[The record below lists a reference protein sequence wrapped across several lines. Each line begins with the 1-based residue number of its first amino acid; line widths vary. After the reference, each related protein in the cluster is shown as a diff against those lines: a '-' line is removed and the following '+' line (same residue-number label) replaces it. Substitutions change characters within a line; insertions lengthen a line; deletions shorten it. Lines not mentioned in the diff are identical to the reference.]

1 MIGYY
6 KTRIMQKRLVTQLMW
21 AFWFENDKASFKQ
34 REEASKQIRL
44 TDWTIRKKFK
54 FHYKSLTFEKR
65 GLAFG
70 KCCCKKNGFF
80 FSFFRFFVSI
90 WSWSTF
96 QIQLVCSLQ
105 KAKAVQGQKQ
115 KKSIFSKKNLEKR
128 FHDNKKSLSDEKHVF
143 TNKMNSRTLTLFRS
157 QIFAEKKEDFNV
169 TLMMI

>member
-1 MIGYY
+1 
-6 KTRIMQKRLVTQLMW
+6 MW

-44 TDWTIRKKFK
+44 ADWTIRKKFK
-54 FHYKSLTFEKR
+54 FHYKSLTFEKEVW
-65 GLAFG
+65 LLENVVA
-70 KCCCKKNGFF
+70 KKMDF

-115 KKSIFSKKNLEKR
+115 KKSF
-128 FHDNKKSLSDEKHVF
+128 FQKKSWKTISRQQKVTFGWKNTFF

-157 QIFAEKKEDFNV
+157 QIFAEKRRIS
-169 TLMMI
+169 M